1 VPSILRLA
9 TTPRWI
15 ALGLIALVFGA
26 AALLL
31 GRWQWDR
38 TQDIVQAEQAAR
50 AEPVAIQALTD
61 VGEDFDNP
69 LIGRP
74 VLADGRYDVAR
85 QTLVLNRELDGRP
98 GVWVLTPLLLNDGSA
113 IAVLRGWS
121 ENPEQLEPQTGS
133 VAVAGIWHPNER
145 FYRDE
150 PFDSAGVYAISSERL
165 RERWGLALRPGYIM
179 LTNQSPQSALPTVP
193 QTVRT
198 ADVPFPVQNA
208 FYAVQWLVFAGFAGF
223 VYFRW
228 LRMEARSNLTS

>member
-1 VPSILRLA
+1 VPSTLRLA

-26 AALLL
+26 GALFL

-38 TQDIVQAEQAAR
+38 TQDIIQAEQAAR
-50 AEPVAIQALTD
+50 AEPVAIETLTA

-74 VLADGRYDVAR
+74 VLADGRYDAAK
-85 QTLVLNRELDGRP
+85 QTLVLNRERDGRP
-98 GVWVLTPLLLNDGSA
+98 GFWVLTPLLLGDGSA
-113 IAVLRGWS
+113 IAVLRGWTD
-121 ENPEQLEPQTGS
+121 NPTQAVPEVGT

-150 PFDSAGVYAISSERL
+150 PFDDAGVYAISSERL
-165 RERWGLALRPGYIM
+165 RERWDVPLRPGFIM
-179 LTNQSPQSALPTVP
+179 LTTQSPESTLPPVP

-198 ADVPFPVQNA
+198 ADVPFPIQNA
-208 FYAVQWLVFAGFAGF
+208 FYAIQWLVFAGFAGF